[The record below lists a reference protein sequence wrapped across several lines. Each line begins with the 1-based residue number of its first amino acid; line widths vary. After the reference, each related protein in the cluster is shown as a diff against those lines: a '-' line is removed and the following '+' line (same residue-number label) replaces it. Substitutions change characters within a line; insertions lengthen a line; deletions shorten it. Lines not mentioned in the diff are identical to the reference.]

1 MQAIDQRPTDSH
13 LTEQTREVVLRYHQ
27 CWKHRDLEA
36 VLALYHPQVQ
46 YNDFFQNRTL
56 GYTDLRDY
64 VQSTMPSRPE
74 EFLDHIDRIRVDG
87 DTAFIQY
94 RIAVTLS
101 GRLATFH
108 SSEAITVRE
117 GLIWRINEYASVVRE
132 GGESRPQ
139 AIDPRPATSRLGL
152 SPRQLSQL
160 ASDLEDYFSKSQPY
174 LAPDLDLTQVA
185 TATGY
190 TRNQISYLLNQ
201 VLGQSFYRYLNQAR
215 IVHLLERLREEP
227 AARIDEL
234 AFAVGFNS
242 LSVFYRCFREHT
254 GQPPRAYLAALAAEP
269 KADGSTD

>member
-1 MQAIDQRPTDSH
+1 MHAIDQRPTDSH

-56 GYTDLRDY
+56 GYADLRDY

-108 SSEAITVRE
+108 SSEAITVRDK
-117 GLIWRINEYASVVRE
+117 
-132 GGESRPQ
+132 GGAIALSRGDALFFSAGDSPVLPDADFYQ
-139 AIDPRPATSRLGL
+139 IAIFRPEKPG
-152 SPRQLSQL
+152 
-160 ASDLEDYFSKSQPY
+160 
-174 LAPDLDLTQVA
+174 
-185 TATGY
+185 
-190 TRNQISYLLNQ
+190 
-201 VLGQSFYRYLNQAR
+201 
-215 IVHLLERLREEP
+215 
-227 AARIDEL
+227 
-234 AFAVGFNS
+234 
-242 LSVFYRCFREHT
+242 
-254 GQPPRAYLAALAAEP
+254 
-269 KADGSTD
+269 